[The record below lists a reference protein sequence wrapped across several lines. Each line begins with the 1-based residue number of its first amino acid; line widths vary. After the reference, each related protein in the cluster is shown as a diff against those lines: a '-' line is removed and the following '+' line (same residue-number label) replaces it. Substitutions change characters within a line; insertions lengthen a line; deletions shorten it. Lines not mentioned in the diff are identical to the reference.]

1 MIPATRGRLIG
12 LALLSPLLLAF
23 VLSLL
28 GLCLPCSGVPLTNV
42 SPAPNE
48 RVSPGR

>member
-23 VLSLL
+23 LLSLL
-28 GLCLPCSGVPLTNV
+28 ELPPVFWGAL
-42 SPAPNE
+42 NE
-48 RVSPGR
+48 RVTSPKRARFSW